1 MSAQRVEGGA
11 GYGLERRGVISAL
24 AVAGIA
30 GPIVFALGV
39 IAQSLFHPGYS
50 QVKLPISALAA
61 WPGGW
66 IQDANFVVF
75 GTLTIAYAVGLHLGL
90 RPSRAG
96 VLGPALLVLSGIGLV
111 IAGVFPWKAV
121 EGEFVVPAGHL
132 VGALLAFL
140 GTGSA
145 LVVVSRR
152 LAADPRWSGLAAYA
166 LGSGIV
172 IVALFGVTLALVVP
186 PEAPLHPW
194 GGLVQ
199 RVTLAVWLPC
209 MVVLALRVLRVARVA
224 KEPR

>member
-11 GYGLERRGVISAL
+11 GYSLERRGVISAL

-30 GPIVFALGV
+30 GPIIFALGV
-39 IAQSLFHPGYS
+39 VVQSLLHADYS
-50 QVKLPISALAA
+50 DWELPISALAA

-75 GTLTIAYAVGLHLGL
+75 GALTIAYAVGLHFGI

-121 EGEFVVPAGHL
+121 DGDFVVPAGHL

-140 GTGSA
+140 GAGSA

-152 LAADPRWSGLAAYA
+152 MAADPRWSGVAAYA

-172 IVALFGVTLALVVP
+172 VVGRFGVALAVVVP
-186 PEAPLHPW
+186 PEAPVHPW
-194 GGLVQ
+194 GGLGQ
-199 RVTLAVWLPC
+199 RVTLAVWFPC
-209 MVVLALRVLRVARVA
+209 MVRLALRLLRVARAA